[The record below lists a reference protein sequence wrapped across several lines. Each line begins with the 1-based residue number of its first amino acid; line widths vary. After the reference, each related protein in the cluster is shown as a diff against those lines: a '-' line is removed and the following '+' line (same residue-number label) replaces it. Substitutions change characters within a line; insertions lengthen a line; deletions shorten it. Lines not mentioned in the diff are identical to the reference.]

1 MKLSREGQK
10 MRSELVRQSIIDTAL
25 EMGKKEGFDS
35 ISIRKIINK
44 MEYSTGVFYHHFKDK
59 QEILE
64 AIEMEETKKLH
75 SDIAKVHDE
84 NKDFVYN
91 TTAVFHMITKLAY
104 KEPEIYNLVVLRKYK
119 RKENTNENPRS
130 SSGPRWITVI
140 SQSIQKGI
148 QSGDLKEMDPT
159 RAAYSIWSSFLGFNL
174 LISYEKDLTLD
185 EVEEMFQ
192 VQMNIILKGV
202 LKHE

>member
-1 MKLSREGQK
+1 
-10 MRSELVRQSIIDTAL
+10 
-25 EMGKKEGFDS
+25 
-35 ISIRKIINK
+35 
-44 MEYSTGVFYHHFKDK
+44 
-59 QEILE
+59 
-64 AIEMEETKKLH
+64 MEETKKLYI
-75 SDIAKVHDE
+75 DIAKLYDE

-91 TTAVFHMITKLAY
+91 TTAVFHMVTRLAY
-104 KEPEIYNLVVLRKYK
+104 NEPEIYNLVVLRKYK
-119 RKENTNENPRS
+119 RKENTNENPRES
-130 SSGPRWITVI
+130 SSPRWITTI
-140 SQSIQKGI
+140 SESIKKGI

-174 LISYEKDLTLD
+174 LISYEKELTLN

>member
-1 MKLSREGQK
+1 MSREGQK

-25 EMGKKEGFDS
+25 EIGKKEGFDS
-35 ISIRKIINK
+35 LSIRKIINK
-44 MEYSTGVFYHHFKDK
+44 MEYSTGVVYHHFKDK
-59 QEILE
+59 QEILDV
-64 AIEMEETKKLH
+64 IEMEETKKLH
-75 SDIAKVHDE
+75 SDIAKLHDE

-91 TTAVFHMITKLAY
+91 TTAVFHMITRLSY

-119 RKENTNENPRS
+119 RKENNENSRAS
-130 SSGPRWITVI
+130 SRPMWITMI

-148 QSGDLKEMDPT
+148 QSGDIKEMDPT

-174 LISYEKDLTLD
+174 MISYEKDLTLN